1 MALSVR
7 SNAGRIRPAAF
18 LTALTLA
25 CVAISSLRVEPS
37 LALTSGGSMT
47 ALDVALTE
55 NFDSLG
61 AAGTTWVDNSTIPGW
76 YSTRTVYVGG
86 TGSSNTGALYS
97 FGIAGAN
104 PVTDR
109 ALGSVASGT
118 TTTIF
123 QAARLTNNTGATITS
138 LDISYVGEQWRNG
151 GNTTAHALTFQYQ
164 IANAGTVTGAN
175 SPSSGWNTEPALTFT
190 GPVATATI
198 AALDG
203 NLAQNRVA
211 RSATLTVTINPGQ
224 EIWLRWQDPDDG
236 GADHG
241 LAIDDFSVTPHG
253 VPGDNAPAVT
263 TTTPAGNALN
273 VPVASPIVINF
284 SESVNAAA
292 GAFSL
297 QCPLGV
303 PQTFSTNAS
312 PAISFTLTPASPL
325 PANTTCTVTVTAT
338 QVADADLSDPP
349 DQMTADFTFS
359 FTTASPS
366 PPVAT
371 NVIINEVDS
380 DTPGVDAAEFV
391 ELYDGGVGGTSL
403 TGLVLVFFNG
413 SNDQSYAAF
422 DLDGF
427 STNAQGY
434 FTIGNAGVPGVV
446 LTFNGNLL
454 QNGADAV
461 ALFAGNATDFP
472 NGTLVT
478 ATNLND
484 AMVYGTDDAD
494 DLGLLVLLNAQ
505 QPQVN
510 ENGDTQSSGRCPNGA
525 GGARNTAAY
534 QQAAPSPGAPNIC
547 AAPPQ
552 PSNSPVVISQLY
564 GGGGN
569 SGSTFLHDFVELY
582 NRGSQPVDLTGWSLQ
597 YASATGSGWGS
608 NLQPLGGS
616 IAPGEYLLVSLGSG
630 GADGGALPAANI
642 TGLINMSA
650 TSGKIALTNSFDELV
665 GNCPIGDTHLMDL
678 VGYGSADCR
687 EGTTPAPQGSNTASV
702 LRLGGGA
709 TDTDRNGSDF
719 ISSAPNPR
727 RTAPIVE
734 LGPLVLMSDP
744 RRNGFNAPRDATVS
758 ITFTE
763 AVDVFG
769 AWFDITCATS
779 GQHNDATFAGGG
791 QTHYITPNTDFIA
804 GEQCTVTLFK
814 NQIHDH
820 DLDDAG
826 QNTDTLPADHVFSFT
841 VSTGTPPPYPATE
854 HLTMGN
860 PSGATADVGN
870 PTNFLMQKPEYA
882 LSYNRDLGRPN
893 WVSWH
898 LSDEWVGTLER
909 FDTFRPDPRV
919 PPDWYRVQAFDFA
932 NSGFDRG
939 HMVPNADRDKETSV
953 PINQATFLM
962 SNMLAQA
969 PDNNQGPW
977 ASLEGYLRT
986 LLPSDEIYI
995 VAGGAGAGGTGS
1007 EGGVT
1012 MTLANGHVAVPAFTW
1027 KAALVI
1033 PKGFNDVSRVSCSSR
1048 TIAVIIPNAQGIR
1061 NDPWENYLTTVD
1073 AVEALTGYNLFSELP
1088 PAIQAC
1094 VEAGINGSNPPLDQT
1109 PPTINCAS
1117 PDGTWH
1123 PANVSIACTAS
1134 DAGGSGLV
1142 NPNDASFSLS
1152 SSVPAGVETANAST
1166 GSRIVCDVA
1175 GNCASAGPIAGNM
1188 IDRKAPVIT
1197 ITTPSAQTYLV
1208 GQSVIA
1214 SYTCIDLGS
1223 GTNTCSGP
1231 VASGQPINTSAPGTS
1246 AFTVTASDAA
1256 GNTSS
1261 QSLSYSVGYNTC
1273 ALYDQTRAHKAG
1285 STVPIKLQVCS
1296 PGGAN
1301 LSSSSLSVVAVGVIL
1316 LATSAPGV
1324 LEDSGN
1330 ANPDN
1335 EFRFTGD
1342 AYVFNL
1348 STKNLAQGTYALVFT
1363 ISGDATKHMVQLQ
1376 VR

>member
-1 MALSVR
+1 MA
-7 SNAGRIRPAAF
+7 
-18 LTALTLA
+18 
-25 CVAISSLRVEPS
+25 
-37 LALTSGGSMT
+37 
-47 ALDVALTE
+47 
-55 NFDSLG
+55 
-61 AAGTTWVDNSTIPGW
+61 
-76 YSTRTVYVGG
+76 
-86 TGSSNTGALYS
+86 
-97 FGIAGAN
+97 
-104 PVTDR
+104 
-109 ALGSVASGT
+109 
-118 TTTIF
+118 
-123 QAARLTNNTGATITS
+123 
-138 LDISYVGEQWRNG
+138 
-151 GNTTAHALTFQYQ
+151 
-164 IANAGTVTGAN
+164 
-175 SPSSGWNTEPALTFT
+175 
-190 GPVATATI
+190 
-198 AALDG
+198 
-203 NLAQNRVA
+203 
-211 RSATLTVTINPGQ
+211 
-224 EIWLRWQDPDDG
+224 
-236 GADHG
+236 
-241 LAIDDFSVTPHG
+241 
-253 VPGDNAPAVT
+253 
-263 TTTPAGNALN
+263 
-273 VPVASPIVINF
+273 
-284 SESVNAAA
+284 
-292 GAFSL
+292 
-297 QCPLGV
+297 
-303 PQTFSTNAS
+303 
-312 PAISFTLTPASPL
+312 
-325 PANTTCTVTVTAT
+325 
-338 QVADADLSDPP
+338 
-349 DQMTADFTFS
+349 ADFTFS
-359 FTTASPS
+359 FTTASPA

-371 NVIINEVDS
+371 NVVINEVDS
-380 DTPGVDAAEFV
+380 DTPDADVAEFV

-434 FTIGNAGVPGVV
+434 FAIGNAGVPGVV
-446 LTFNGNLL
+446 LTFSGNLL

-472 NGTLVT
+472 NGTVVS
-478 ATNLND
+478 ATNLID
-484 AMVYGTDDAD
+484 AVVYDTDDAD
-494 DLGLLVLLNAQ
+494 DPGLLVLLNAD

-510 ENGDTQSSGRCPNGA
+510 ENGGGSGTTHSSGRCPNGS
-525 GGARNTAAY
+525 GGARNTSTY
-534 QQAAPSPGAPNIC
+534 QQAAPSPAAANIC

-552 PSNSPVVISQLY
+552 PSNSMVVISQVY

-569 SGSTFLHDFVELY
+569 SGSTFLNDFVELY

-608 NLQPLGGS
+608 NLQPLGGP

-630 GADGGALPAANI
+630 GGDGAALPAANI
-642 TGLINMSA
+642 SGLINMSA
-650 TSGKIALTNSFDELV
+650 ASGKIALTNSFDELV
-665 GNCPIGDTHLMDL
+665 GNCPIGDAHLMDL

-687 EGTTPAPQGSNTASV
+687 EGTTTAPQGSNTASV
-702 LRLGGGA
+702 LRLGNGA

-719 ISSAPNPR
+719 VSSAPTPR

-814 NQIHDH
+814 NQIHDQ

-841 VSTGTPPPYPATE
+841 VSTGTPPPYPPTE

-860 PSGATADVGN
+860 PSGATADLNN

-898 LSDEWVGTLER
+898 LSDDWIGTLSR
-909 FDTFRPDPRV
+909 VDTFRPDPRV
-919 PPDWYRVQAFDFA
+919 PPDWYRVQAFDFS

-962 SNMLAQA
+962 SNMVAQA

-977 ASLEGYLRT
+977 ASLENYLRT
-986 LLPSDEIYI
+986 LLPADEIYI

-1033 PKGFNDVSRVSCSSR
+1033 PKGFSDVSRVSCSSR
-1048 TIAVIIPNAQGIR
+1048 TIAVIMPNVQGIR
-1061 NDPWENYLTTVD
+1061 GDPWENYLTSVD

-1088 PAIQAC
+1088 QAIQAC
-1094 VEAGINGSNPPLDQT
+1094 VEAGINGSNPALDET

-1117 PDGTWH
+1117 PDGAWH
-1123 PANVSIACTAS
+1123 PGNVSIACTAS
-1134 DAGGSGLV
+1134 DGGGSGLA
-1142 NPNDASFSLS
+1142 NPNDAAFALS
-1152 SSVPAGVETANAST
+1152 TSVPAGTETANAST

-1175 GNCASAGPIAGNM
+1175 GNCASAGPIAGNK

-1208 GQSVIA
+1208 GQSVTA
-1214 SYTCIDLGS
+1214 SYTCIDPGS
-1223 GTNTCSGP
+1223 GTSTCSGP
-1231 VASGQPINTSAPGTS
+1231 VASGEPINTSVPGAS

-1256 GNTSS
+1256 GNTAS

-1273 ALYDQTRAHKAG
+1273 ALYDQTKAHKAG

-1301 LSSSSLSVVAVGVIL
+1301 LSSPSLSVVALGVNL
-1316 LATSAPGV
+1316 VADSAPGV
-1324 LEDSGN
+1324 LEDAGN

-1335 EFRFTGD
+1335 QFRFTGD

-1348 STKNLAQGTYALVFT
+1348 STKGLAQGTYALVFT
-1363 ISGDATKHMVQLQ
+1363 ISGDPTKHLVQFQ

>member
-1 MALSVR
+1 MAQPARPSVKG
-7 SNAGRIRPAAF
+7 NRPAALLAV
-18 LTALTLA
+18 LTVA
-25 CVAISSLRVEPS
+25 CVAIGSLQVAPS
-37 LALTSGGSMT
+37 LALTNGGSIT
-47 ALDVALTE
+47 ALDSPLTE

-61 AAGTTWVDNSTIPGW
+61 TAGATWVDNTTIPGW
-76 YSTRTVYVGG
+76 YSTRAAYVAG
-86 TGSSNTGALYS
+86 TGSSTTGALYS
-97 FGIAGAN
+97 FGVAGTNA
-104 PVTDR
+104 VTDR
-109 ALGSVASGT
+109 ALGSLASGT

-123 QAARLTNNTGATITS
+123 QAARLTNSTGATITS
-138 LDISYVGEQWRNG
+138 LDLSYTGEQWRNG
-151 GNTTAHALTFQYQ
+151 GNATAHTLSFQYQ
-164 IANAGTVTGAN
+164 VANPGAVTGAN
-175 SPSSGWNTEPALTFT
+175 APATGWTTYAPLSFT
-190 GPVATATI
+190 GPIATATA

-203 NLAQNRVA
+203 NAGANRTAV
-211 RSATLTVTINPGQ
+211 SATLAVVVNAGQ
-224 EIWLRWQDPDDG
+224 EIWLRWQDPDDAG
-236 GADHG
+236 SDHG
-241 LAIDDFSVTPHG
+241 LAIDDFSVVAHG
-253 VPGDNAPAVT
+253 VAGDNAPAVT
-263 TTTPAGNALN
+263 NTTPANTATN
-273 VPVASPIVINF
+273 VPVASTIAITF
-284 SESVNAAA
+284 SESVTATAS
-292 GAFSL
+292 AFSI

-303 PQTFSTNAS
+303 PQSFSQSAS
-312 PAISFTLTPASPL
+312 PASSFTLTPASPL
-325 PANTTCTVTVTAT
+325 PANTTCTVTVTASEVT
-338 QVADADLSDPP
+338 DADLSDPP
-349 DQMTADFTFS
+349 NQMTGDVTFS
-359 FTTASPS
+359 FTTASPA

-380 DTPGVDAAEFV
+380 DTPGIDAAEFV
-391 ELYDGGVGGTSL
+391 ELYDGGVGSTSL

-427 STNAQGY
+427 STNAAGY

-446 LTFNGNLL
+446 LTFNGNFL

-461 ALFAGNATDFP
+461 ALFAGNAADFP

-478 ATNLND
+478 AANLQD
-484 AMVYGTDDAD
+484 AMVYGTDDPD
-494 DLGLLVLLNAQ
+494 DSGLLALLNAA
-505 QPQVN
+505 QPQIN

-534 QQAAPSPGAPNIC
+534 QQATPSPGGPNTC

-552 PSNSPVVISQLY
+552 PSNSPVVISQVY

-569 SGSTFLHDFVELY
+569 GGSTFLNDFVELY
-582 NRGSQPVDLTGWSLQ
+582 NRGSQPMDLTGWSLQ

-608 NLQPLGGS
+608 NLQPLGGT

-630 GADGGALPAANI
+630 NQDGAALPAANI
-642 TGLINMSA
+642 SGLINMSG

-665 GNCPIGDTHLMDL
+665 GNCPIGDAHLMDL

-687 EGTTPAPQGSNTASV
+687 EGTTTAPQGSNTTSV
-702 LRLGGGA
+702 LRLGNGA

-744 RRNGFNAPRDATVS
+744 RKNGFNAPRDATLV

-763 AVDVFG
+763 AVDVLG

-791 QTHYITPNTDFIA
+791 QTHYITPNVDFVA

-814 NQIHDH
+814 NQVHDQ

-860 PSGATADVGN
+860 PTGATPDPGN
-870 PTNFLMQKPEYA
+870 PSNFLMQKAEYA

-898 LSDEWVGTLER
+898 LSDDWVGTLER

-919 PPDWYRVQAFDFA
+919 PPDWYRVQSFDFA

-962 SNMLAQA
+962 TNMLAQA

-977 ASLEGYLRT
+977 AALEGYLRT
-986 LLPSDEIYI
+986 LLPSSEIYI

-1007 EGGVT
+1007 NGGVT
-1012 MTLANGHVAVPAFTW
+1012 MTLGNGHVAVPAYTW
-1027 KAALVI
+1027 KVALVI
-1033 PKGFNDVSRVSCSSR
+1033 PKGFSDISRVSCSSR
-1048 TIAVIIPNAQGIR
+1048 SIAVIMPNTQGIR
-1061 NDPWENYLTTVD
+1061 TDLWENYLTTVD

-1088 PAIQAC
+1088 LAIQQC
-1094 VEAGINGSNPPLDQT
+1094 LEAGVNGNNPPLDDT
-1109 PPTINCAS
+1109 P
-1117 PDGTWH
+1117 
-1123 PANVSIACTAS
+1123 
-1134 DAGGSGLV
+1134 
-1142 NPNDASFSLS
+1142 
-1152 SSVPAGVETANAST
+1152 
-1166 GSRIVCDVA
+1166 
-1175 GNCASAGPIAGNM
+1175 
-1188 IDRKAPVIT
+1188 PVIT
-1197 ITTPSAQTYLV
+1197 ITAPSALTYIV
-1208 GQSVIA
+1208 GQTVLANYTCVDAASVIV
-1214 SYTCIDLGS
+1214 TCA
-1223 GTNTCSGP
+1223 GP
-1231 VASGQPINTSAPGTS
+1231 VASGQPIATSAPG
-1246 AFTVTASDAA
+1246 AGVFTVTASDTA
-1256 GNTSS
+1256 GNTAS
-1261 QSLSYSVGYNTC
+1261 QTVSYSVGYNIC
-1273 ALYDQTRAHKAG
+1273 ALYDQTKAHKAG
-1285 STVPIKLQVCS
+1285 STVPIKLQVCNFTGTSVSS
-1296 PGGAN
+1296 PAISVAATGVMLVAN
-1301 LSSSSLSVVAVGVIL
+1301 N
-1316 LATSAPGV
+1316 APGV

-1335 EFRFTGD
+1335 QFRFVPDGSGS
-1342 AYVFNL
+1342 YVFNL
-1348 STKNLAQGTYALVFT
+1348 STKNLAQGTYALIFT
-1363 ISGDATKHMVQLQ
+1363 VGGDATPHTVQFQ